1 MSAANIAVVKRIYE
15 GFDTGDVSKILNSMA
30 EDVSFDHRGA
40 DAPDFPINK
49 LFEGKSGVQEFIDTI
64 FDTQEILAHDVHEF
78 FPSGDKV
85 AVVGFFK
92 TRVKATSKEF
102 STNWAQVWTIKDGLV
117 TAWRVIFDSTAAAL
131 AYQQ

>member
-1 MSAANIAVVKRIYE
+1 MIPSHISLPIARESCNTPKSSKAQEETISAANIAVVKRIYE
-15 GFDTGDVSKILNSMA
+15 GFDTGDMSKILNSMA

-49 LFEGKSGVQEFIDTI
+49 LFEGKNSVQEFIDTI
-64 FDTQEILAHDVHEF
+64 FGTQEILAHDVHEF

-102 STNWAQVWTIKDGLV
+102 STN
-117 TAWRVIFDSTAAAL
+117 
-131 AYQQ
+131 